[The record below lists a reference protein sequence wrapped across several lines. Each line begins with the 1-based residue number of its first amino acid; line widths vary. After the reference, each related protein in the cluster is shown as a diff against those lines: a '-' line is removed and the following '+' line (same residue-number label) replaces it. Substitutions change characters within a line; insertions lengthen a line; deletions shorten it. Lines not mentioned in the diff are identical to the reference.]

1 MKKLLALLLA
11 LCMVLPAFAF
21 AEDAAA
27 TDAETAE
34 TETAD
39 TADEEEEDTV
49 SPELYKKAL
58 GEFMELYTPGD
69 AEVNDLGLRYAR
81 MAQAE
86 AKLLEAAV
94 FLPTQAQGG
103 NFAIS
108 AVVPYSKNET
118 LYGNDS
124 DRWYTAIVATEP
136 IKAEDR
142 TALKMLWAEKH
153 GTGEWIAA
161 AKAFMAEKGYEL
173 QDEYSLTN
181 NQDAQ
186 TWDVLA
192 TSKANDS
199 EKIVNTYDG
208 LYAFGP
214 EGVQEPALALSHEM
228 SEDGTVYTFKLREGV
243 KWVDQQGREIAE
255 VTADDFVAGMQHM
268 LDSAGGLEALVK
280 GVIVGVA
287 EYLDGDKDFSKV
299 GVKAVDKYTV
309 EYTLTGRTPYFLSML
324 GYGCFAP
331 MNRGFYESKGGKFGA
346 EYDPSA
352 ENYTYGIDPSNIAY
366 CGPFLV
372 ENLTEK
378 NIIKFVANPSYWNK
392 DALNVHTL
400 NFKYNDGSE
409 ATKAYKDMV
418 KGDLD
423 GCGLNA
429 SALELARAEG
439 MFDEYAYTSTPDA
452 TTFGFFF
459 NLNRGSFA
467 NFNDE
472 TKCVSPQTEEDRA
485 RTHAAAN
492 NVHFRRAVF
501 MSLDRA
507 TYIAQ
512 TRGEDVK
519 YNAMRNTYTPGQFV
533 LLPNEA
539 TIEINGE
546 SKTYPAGTAYG
557 KIVQDQIDADGV
569 KLTVYKDGV
578 ENGSDTFDGWFS
590 IDNAREEMQKAIEEL
605 AAEGVE
611 VSAEKPIYIDYPYQS
626 NSEVYVNQAQVVL
639 KCITESLEGKV
650 VINLIPAATQSEW
663 YDTAYNTNYAD
674 EANYDISDTAGWG
687 PDYGDP
693 KTYLDTFIDV
703 IGYNLKSLGLY

>member
-21 AEDAAA
+21 AEDAA
-27 TDAETAE
+27 
-34 TETAD
+34 TAD
-39 TADEEEEDTV
+39 VEEEETDTV
-49 SPELYKKAL
+49 SAELYNKAL
-58 GEFMELYTPGD
+58 GEFMELYAPGD
-69 AEVNDLGLRYAR
+69 AEVLDLGLRYAR

-86 AKLLEAAV
+86 AKLLESAV
-94 FLPTQAQGG
+94 FLPTRAEGG
-103 NFAIS
+103 NYAIS
-108 AVVPYSKNET
+108 SVVPYSKNDT
-118 LYGNDS
+118 LYGNDK
-124 DRWYTAIVATEP
+124 DRLYTVIVATEP

-173 QDEYSLTN
+173 QDEYNLANSA
-181 NQDAQ
+181 DAQ

-208 LYAFGP
+208 LYAFGT

-228 SEDGTVYTFKLREGV
+228 SEDGTVYTFKLREGA

-255 VTADDFVAGMQHM
+255 VTADDFVAGMQHL
-268 LDSAGGLEALVK
+268 LDAQGGLEALVS
-280 GVIVGVA
+280 GLIVGVK
-287 EYLDGDKDFSKV
+287 EYLAGDKDFTKV
-299 GVKAVDKYTV
+299 GVKAVDTYTV
-309 EYTLTGRTPYFLSML
+309 EYTLTGRAPYFLSML

-346 EYDPSA
+346 EFDASA

-372 ENLTEK
+372 ENYTEK
-378 NIIKFVANPSYWNK
+378 NIIKFAANPTYWNK

-400 NFKYNDGSE
+400 NWKFNDGQDV
-409 ATKAYKDMV
+409 TKTYTDLKS
-418 KGDLD
+418 GTLD
-423 GCGLNA
+423 GAGLN
-429 SALELARAEG
+429 SSTLELARADG
-439 MFDEYAYTSTPDA
+439 WFDQYAYTSTPTS

-459 NLNRGSFA
+459 NLNRQSFA
-467 NFNDE
+467 TASDE
-472 TKCVSPQTEEDRA
+472 TKAISVQTEEDRTRA
-485 RTHAAAN
+485 HAAIN

-501 MSLDRA
+501 MALDRA
-507 TYIAQ
+507 TYSAQ
-512 TRGEDVK
+512 VLGEDVK
-519 YNAMRNTYTPGQFV
+519 YNSMRNSYTPGQFV

-557 KIVQDQIDADGV
+557 QIVQDQITADGV

-590 IDNAREEMQKAIEEL
+590 VENANEELKKAIEEL
-605 AAEGVE
+605 AAEGV
-611 VSAEKPIYIDYPYQS
+611 VIDADHPIYLDFPYWTG
-626 NSEVYVNQAQVVL
+626 NEKYKNQGVVVQ
-639 KCITESLEGKV
+639 KCIEENLGGLVKV
-650 VINLIPAATQSEW
+650 NLVDCATADDWYYTSYYCDYASEM
-663 YDTAYNTNYAD
+663 
-674 EANYDISDTAGWG
+674 NYDMSDVSGWG

-703 IGYNLKSLGLY
+703 EGYCLKSLGLY